1 MKNTISFLSVLIVG
15 IAIGIISWSYIS
27 RPVMV
32 NVDKPLSLKP
42 SQAIIPT
49 VIISPPPIVPT
60 TGSIIEYANPSVV
73 IDAIE
78 TAVPNKKWLDL
89 LPFMMSDV
97 SLIKYATSCCGT
109 ISKNQAIN
117 ELSYLND
124 AVSPWD
130 FSDKNPIALKLESD
144 DPEHFKDMW
153 IGTSA
158 DYHAVGFK
166 WNDKFYIEKISLVG
180 DYRTII
186 GN

>member
-1 MKNTISFLSVLIVG
+1 MKKIISFLSVLVVG
-15 IAIGIISWSYIS
+15 IGIGIIGWSYIS
-27 RPVMV
+27 RPVKIDI
-32 NVDKPLSLKP
+32 NKPAALKP

-49 VIISPPPIVPT
+49 EIVSSPSVGPT
-60 TGSIIEYANPSVV
+60 AEPTIEYANPSVV

-78 TAVPNKKWLDL
+78 TAVPDKNWPDL
-89 LPFMMSDV
+89 LPFMMPNV
-97 SLIKYATSCCGT
+97 TLIKYATSCCGVIT
-109 ISKNQAIN
+109 KNQAIS
-117 ELSYLND
+117 ELTYLND
-124 AVSPWD
+124 ATKPWN

-144 DPEHFKDMW
+144 DPEHFKEMW

-166 WNDKFYIEKISLVG
+166 WNDKFYIEKISIVG